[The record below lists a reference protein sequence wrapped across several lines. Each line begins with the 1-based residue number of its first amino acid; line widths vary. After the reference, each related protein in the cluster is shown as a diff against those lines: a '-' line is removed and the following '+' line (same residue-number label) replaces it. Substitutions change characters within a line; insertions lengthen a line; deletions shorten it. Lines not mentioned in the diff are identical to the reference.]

1 MEIQS
6 SQLSDSRK
14 KVKFERNDVIATK
27 IYKYIIFTKAFLYF
41 LTKVVYFFLALPQK
55 KFHQKLN

>member
-14 KVKFERNDVIATK
+14 KVKFERNNVIATK
-27 IYKYIIFTKAFLYF
+27 IYKYIIFIKAFYIF
-41 LTKVVYFFLALPQK
+41 
-55 KFHQKLN
+55 

>member
-14 KVKFERNDVIATK
+14 KVKFESNNVIATK
-27 IYKYIIFTKAFLYF
+27 IYKYIIFIKTLYIF
-41 LTKVVYFFLALPQK
+41 
-55 KFHQKLN
+55 